1 MSLPQSS
8 VARMLACASLCAAVI
23 SAQQVR
29 VDAPLGALAARGA
42 EQSIDDPGNRVE
54 MFENPNLDRY
64 LERAQMFLDL
74 DDYTAAVKVLQ
85 DVIEGRTVEV
95 FASRDQL
102 GDPVAPGGA
111 PGAPGGAPGAKGS
124 EPGAALQN
132 TLKTDSKPTKPRAAP
147 NGRRSSSA
155 GTKKG
160 DERVASSE
168 LDARNAVFSRDGRIY
183 RPVRRLCHELLSRMP
198 DVGIQIYR
206 TRHEFAADEM
216 LTAAM
221 VSGSLTALE
230 QVANR
235 YFVTLPAGRAMMLL
249 ADRLMHEGRY
259 RASVQVLRDLLEVY
273 PAQNRNTLG
282 IRDSWC
288 RFKIALSLR
297 LAGES
302 EAAQRAVTQLAEDFT
317 EESLRI
323 RGQLETIRELPN
335 SKLFARD
342 TVAIAAVADRNAG
355 IQWLQP
361 ETTDLVP
368 LWQYRFG
375 NEQPY
380 KDPKPSNRNGRNG
393 NFFDGANRS
402 TAMPF
407 ANRYGPGTRVLFS
420 SERDGDH
427 SVPRA
432 VFLEHFRLRLADASS
447 GLLIGQGD
455 GVDAPPLARE
465 GHPRVRIAA
474 CDYALLRPV
483 EDEERRFI
491 IIGHESNTTQSK
503 EPLKASQ
510 LVAYDKVTG
519 ERAWSSE
526 DWQDG
531 ANGMR
536 EVTFLAAPT
545 VFGERLM
552 LPSIRKDAYTLECV
566 DRRTGEPL
574 WHTPLHAGGSP
585 FFKAPGCPV
594 VVQGGIAFV
603 ATNAGCVAAVDAFA
617 GDLRWIRRYERH
629 DSAHKTF
636 KKKKVRSS
644 SRRFSGNNNQFTQ
657 AVLDSFLPSDM
668 ILHDGLLIVAPCDSE
683 VLLAIEAATG
693 QLVWMLDGRMRY
705 APYGQL
711 TEIIGHDETQL
722 FAMSDSHLVS
732 IELEGGL
739 VRWMQKMPSWAGP
752 KYSGRGRGL
761 VANGKVIVPNM
772 RELLVFDAN
781 NKAPMRRLQLPAFD
795 ESREPL
801 NGSCHVVV
809 NGPWLAVGYQG
820 GVEVYSTASAL
831 GELAGNTDD
840 SLRKASYLT
849 KSGQPLAA
857 EKVLAEAV
865 SNSTAERVRLRAA
878 KQLLALVSGRAERL
892 ARDAKL
898 PAALKAMDE
907 VRELLADRTVRLN
920 WHLARIEIC
929 KDAGDMRAHEAEQ
942 QSLYDY
948 MEGRG

>member
-1 MSLPQSS
+1 
-8 VARMLACASLCAAVI
+8 MLACASLCAAVI

-29 VDAPLGALAARGA
+29 ATAPIGALAMRGA
-42 EQSIDDPGNRVE
+42 EESIDDPGNRVE

-64 LERAQMFLDL
+64 LERAQMFLDR
-74 DDYTAAVKVLQ
+74 DDYTSAIKVLQ

-95 FASRDQL
+95 FANRDEVA
-102 GDPVAPGGA
+102 DPDAEDSGPVKAPKANPKPAGA
-111 PGAPGGAPGAKGS
+111 
-124 EPGAALQN
+124 
-132 TLKTDSKPTKPRAAP
+132 RAAQ
-147 NGRRSSSA
+147 NGRRSASS
-155 GTKKG
+155 GTGNG
-160 DERVASSE
+160 DNRFASSE
-168 LDARNAVFSRDGRIY
+168 LDARNAVFSRDGRVY

-206 TRHEFAADEM
+206 TAHEFAADEM
-216 LTAAM
+216 LAEAM
-221 VSGSLTALE
+221 ASGSSTALE
-230 QVANR
+230 QVSNR

-249 ADRLMHEGRY
+249 ADRLMQEGRY

-273 PAQNRNTLG
+273 PEQNRKMLG

-288 RFKIALSLR
+288 HFKIALCLR
-297 LAGES
+297 LAGEN
-302 EAAQRAVTQLAEDFT
+302 EAAQVAVTDLADGYA

-323 RGQLETIRELPN
+323 CGQLETIRELPN
-335 SKLFARD
+335 SQLFARD
-342 TVAIAAVADRNAG
+342 TMAIEVVRDLNAG

-361 ETTDLVP
+361 ETVDLVP
-368 LWQYRFG
+368 LWQYRFE

-380 KDPKPSNRNGRNG
+380 KNPKPSTRGRNG
-393 NFFDGANRS
+393 MFFDGATRS
-402 TAMPF
+402 TSMPF

-420 SERDGDH
+420 NERNGDQI
-427 SVPRA
+427 VPRA

-447 GLLIGQGD
+447 GLLIGEGD

-483 EDEERRFI
+483 EDEDRRFI
-491 IIGHESNTTQSK
+491 IIGHESNTTQSN
-503 EPLKASQ
+503 ESLKASQ

-519 ERAWSSE
+519 KRAWSSE
-526 DWQDG
+526 NWQDG
-531 ANGMR
+531 PNGLR
-536 EVTFLAAPT
+536 QVTFLAAPT

-552 LPSIRKDAYTLECV
+552 LPSIRKSAYTLECL
-566 DRRTGEPL
+566 DRRNGEPL

-603 ATNAGCVAAVDAFA
+603 ATNAGCVAAVDAFS

-636 KKKKVRSS
+636 RKKKGRSNNG
-644 SRRFSGNNNQFTQ
+644 RFKGYSNQFTQ

-668 ILHDGLLIVAPCDSE
+668 IFGNGLLIVAPCDGE
-683 VLLAIEAATG
+683 ALLAIEATTG
-693 QLVWMLDGRMRY
+693 QPVWMLDGRTRY
-705 APYGQL
+705 APYGRL
-711 TEIIGHDETQL
+711 TQVIGHDEKQL
-722 FAMSDSHLVS
+722 FVMSDSHLVS
-732 IELEGGL
+732 IELAGGL
-739 VRWMQKMPSWAGP
+739 VRWMQKLPSWAGP
-752 KYSGRGRGL
+752 KYSGRGRG
-761 VANGKVIVPNM
+761 VIANGKVIVPNM

-781 NKAPMRRLQLPAFD
+781 NKAPMRRLQLPPFD

-801 NGSCHVVV
+801 NGSCHVVI

-820 GVEVYSTASAL
+820 GVEVYSTAAAL
-831 GELAGNTDD
+831 GELAGNTED
-840 SLRKASYLT
+840 SLRKASYLR
-849 KSGQPLAA
+849 KSGEPQQA
-857 EKVLAEAV
+857 EQVLVKAV
-865 SNSTAERVRLRAA
+865 ANGKDDSVRLRAA
-878 KQLLALVSGRAERL
+878 KQLLALVSGRAEVL
-892 ARDAKL
+892 ARDGKL
-898 PAALKAMDE
+898 PAAMKVMDA
-907 VRELLADRTVRLN
+907 VRDLLADRSVRLN

-929 KDAGDMRAHEAEQ
+929 KDAGDMRAHESEQ

>member
-1 MSLPQSS
+1 MSLPPSS
-8 VARMLACASLCAAVI
+8 VARMLACASLCAAVL
-23 SAQQVR
+23 SAQQLR
-29 VDAPLGALAARGA
+29 VNAPLGALATRGA
-42 EQSIDDPGNRVE
+42 EQSIDDPGKRVE

-95 FASRDQL
+95 FATRDEGKDQDAEDRNS
-102 GDPVAPGGA
+102 GATQKDAP
-111 PGAPGGAPGAKGS
+111 
-124 EPGAALQN
+124 
-132 TLKTDSKPTKPRAAP
+132 KTDSKPAKPRAAQT
-147 NGRRSSSA
+147 GRRSTSA

-160 DERVASSE
+160 DERVASGE

-221 VSGSLTALE
+221 VTGSLTALE

-259 RASVQVLRDLLEVY
+259 RASVQVLRDLIGVY
-273 PAQNRNTLG
+273 PAQNRKELG

-288 RFKIALSLR
+288 HFKIALCLQ
-297 LAGES
+297 LAGEN
-302 EAAQRAVTQLAEDFT
+302 EAAQQAVTQLADEYT

-342 TVAIAAVADRNAG
+342 TVAIAAVPDRNAG

-361 ETTDLVP
+361 ETTELVP

-380 KDPKPSNRNGRNG
+380 KDAKPSNRGGRNG
-393 NFFDGANRS
+393 MFFDGANRS

-420 SERDGDH
+420 SERDGDR

-483 EDEERRFI
+483 EDEAHRFV

-503 EPLKASQ
+503 ESLKSSQ
-510 LVAYDKVTG
+510 IVAYDKVTG
-519 ERAWSSE
+519 KRAWTSE
-526 DWQDG
+526 NWQDG
-531 ANGMR
+531 ANGLR
-536 EVTFLAAPT
+536 QVTFLAAPT
-545 VFGERLM
+545 VFGGRLM
-552 LPSIRKDAYTLECV
+552 LPSIRKDAYTLECL

-636 KKKKVRSS
+636 KKKKKPRSNG
-644 SRRFSGNNNQFTQ
+644 RRFNGYNNQFTQ

-668 ILHDGLLIVAPCDSE
+668 IMHDGLLIIAPCDGE

-693 QLVWMLDGRMRY
+693 QPVWMLDGRTRY
-705 APYGQL
+705 APYGRL
-711 TEIIGHDETQL
+711 TEVIGHDATQL
-722 FAMSDSHLVS
+722 FVMSDSHLVS

-739 VRWMQKMPSWAGP
+739 VRWMQKLPSWAGP

-820 GVEVYSTASAL
+820 GVEVYSTTKAL
-831 GELAGNTDD
+831 GELAGNTED

-849 KSGQPLAA
+849 KSGQPQQA

-865 SNSTAERVRLRAA
+865 SNSTDERVRVRAA

-892 ARDAKL
+892 ARDGKL

-929 KDAGDMRAHEAEQ
+929 KDAGDMRAHETEQ

>member
-1 MSLPQSS
+1 MSLPPSS

-29 VDAPLGALAARGA
+29 VVAPIGALAQRAA
-42 EQSIDDPGNRVE
+42 VESIDDPGKRVE

-64 LERAQMFLDL
+64 LERAQSFLDRE
-74 DDYTAAVKVLQ
+74 DYTAAVEVLQ
-85 DVIEGRTVEV
+85 AVIEGRTVEV
-95 FASRDQL
+95 FATRPE
-102 GDPVAPGGA
+102 GEDPTAEGA
-111 PGAPGGAPGAKGS
+111 ETPDKTPKT
-124 EPGAALQN
+124 EP
-132 TLKTDSKPTKPRAAP
+132 KPTRTTAP
-147 NGRRSSSA
+147 QTGLRSSSA
-155 GTKKG
+155 GTKKA

-206 TRHEFAADEM
+206 TAHEFAAEEM
-216 LTAAM
+216 LAEAM
-221 VSGSLTALE
+221 ANGSSSALE

-249 ADRLMHEGRY
+249 SDRLMHEGRY

-273 PAQNRNTLG
+273 PAQNRRALG
-282 IRDSWC
+282 IRDTWC
-288 RFKIALSLR
+288 HFKIALCLQ
-297 LAGES
+297 LAGEND
-302 EAAQRAVTQLAEDFT
+302 AAQAAVAELADT
-317 EESLRI
+317 YDEESLRI
-323 RGQLETIRELPN
+323 GGQLETIRTLPD

-342 TVAIAAVADRNAG
+342 TVAIEAVPDRNAG
-355 IQWLQP
+355 IHWLQP
-361 ETTDLVP
+361 ETSELVP
-368 LWQYRFG
+368 LWQYRFL

-380 KDPKPSNRNGRNG
+380 KDAKPSNRGRNG
-393 NFFDGANRS
+393 MFFDGANRS

-420 SERDGDH
+420 SEVVGDYN
-427 SVPRA
+427 VPRA
-432 VFLEHFRLRLADASS
+432 IFLEHYRLRLADTAS

-455 GVDAPPLARE
+455 GVEVPPLARE

-503 EPLKASQ
+503 ESLKASQ
-510 LVAYDKVTG
+510 LVAYDKFTG
-519 ERAWSSE
+519 KRAWSS
-526 DWQDG
+526 DNWLDG
-531 ANGMR
+531 ESGLR
-536 EVTFLAAPT
+536 QVTFLAAPT

-552 LPSIRKDAYTLECV
+552 LPSIRKDAYTLECL

-636 KKKKVRSS
+636 KKKKPRANQ
-644 SRRFSGNNNQFTQ
+644 RFNGYSNQFTQ
-657 AVLDSFLPSDM
+657 ALLDSFLPSDM
-668 ILHDGLLIVAPCDSE
+668 ILHDGLLILAPCDGE
-683 VLLAIEAATG
+683 ALLAIVAATG
-693 QLVWMLDGRMRY
+693 QLAWMLDGRTRY
-705 APYGQL
+705 APYGRL
-711 TEIIGHDETQL
+711 TEIVGHDDKQL
-722 FAMSDSHLVS
+722 FALSDSHLVS

-739 VRWMQKMPSWAGP
+739 VRWMQQLPSWSGP

-781 NKAPMRRLQLPAFD
+781 NKAPMRRLHLPDFD

-801 NGSCHVVV
+801 NGSCHVTI

-820 GVEVYSTASAL
+820 GVEVYSTADAL
-831 GELAGNTDD
+831 GQLAANTADP
-840 SLRKASYLT
+840 LRKASYLT
-849 KSGQPLAA
+849 KSGSPQQA
-857 EKVLAEAV
+857 EKVLAEAIA
-865 SNSTAERVRLRAA
+865 SSENDKERTRAA
-878 KQLLALVSGRAERL
+878 KQLLALVSGRAESL
-892 ARDAKL
+892 ARDGKL
-898 PAALKAMDE
+898 PAALQAMDG
-907 VRELLADRTVRLN
+907 VRDLLANRTVRLN

-929 KDAGDMRAHEAEQ
+929 KDAGDMRAHETEQ

>member
-1 MSLPQSS
+1 MSLPPSS

-29 VDAPLGALAARGA
+29 VNAPLGALAARGA
-42 EQSIDDPGNRVE
+42 EQSVDDPGKRVE

-64 LERAQMFLDL
+64 LERAQMFLDR
-74 DDYTAAVKVLQ
+74 DDYTSAVKVLQ

-95 FASRDQL
+95 FATRDE
-102 GDPVAPGGA
+102 GDDPNAEAIEPNKSPKTAP
-111 PGAPGGAPGAKGS
+111 
-124 EPGAALQN
+124 
-132 TLKTDSKPTKPRAAP
+132 KPTKTLAP
-147 NGRRSSSA
+147 QTGRRSTSA

-206 TRHEFAADEM
+206 TAHEFAADEM
-216 LTAAM
+216 LTEAM
-221 VSGSLTALE
+221 ASGSSTALE

-259 RASVQVLRDLLEVY
+259 RASVQVLRDLLDVY
-273 PAQNRNTLG
+273 PEQNRKALG
-282 IRDSWC
+282 IRDTWC
-288 RFKIALSLR
+288 HFKIALCLR
-297 LAGES
+297 LAGEND
-302 EAAQRAVTQLAEDFT
+302 AAQEVVTVLADEYA

-323 RGQLETIRELPN
+323 RGQLETIHDLPN

-342 TVAIAAVADRNAG
+342 TVAIEAIPDGNAG
-355 IQWLQP
+355 LQWLQP

-368 LWQYRFG
+368 LWQYRFE
-375 NEQPY
+375 NETPY
-380 KDPKPSNRNGRNG
+380 KDPKPSKRGRNG
-393 NFFDGANRS
+393 MFFDGRNQS
-402 TAMPF
+402 NSMPF

-420 SERDGDH
+420 SQRDGDQT
-427 SVPRA
+427 VPRA
-432 VFLEHFRLRLADASS
+432 VFLEHYRLRLADTAS

-455 GVDAPPLARE
+455 GVDVPPLARE

-503 EPLKASQ
+503 ESLKASQ

-519 ERAWSSE
+519 KRSWSSE
-526 DWQDG
+526 NWQDG
-531 ANGMR
+531 SNGLR
-536 EVTFLAAPT
+536 QVTFLAAPT

-552 LPSIRKDAYTLECV
+552 LPSMRKNAYTLECL

-636 KKKKVRSS
+636 RKKKPRAS
-644 SRRFSGNNNQFTQ
+644 SRRFNSYSNQFTQ

-668 ILHDGLLIVAPCDSE
+668 IMHDGLLIVAPCDSE

-693 QLVWMLDGRMRY
+693 KSVWMLDGRTRY
-705 APYGQL
+705 APYGRV
-711 TEIIGHDETQL
+711 TEVVGHDDKQL
-722 FAMSDSHLVS
+722 FVMSDSHLVS

-739 VRWMQKMPSWAGP
+739 VRWMQKLPSWAGP

-761 VANGKVIVPNM
+761 IVNGKVIVPNM

-781 NKAPMRRLQLPAFD
+781 NKAPMRRLHLPAFD

-801 NGSCHVVV
+801 SGSCHLFVK
-809 NGPWLAVGYQG
+809 GPWLAVGYQG
-820 GVEVYSTASAL
+820 GVEVYSTAVAL
-831 GELAGNTDD
+831 SQLAGNTGDPM
-840 SLRKASYLT
+840 RKASYLT
-849 KSGQPLAA
+849 KSGDPAQA
-857 EKVLAEAV
+857 EKVLAATV
-865 SNSTAERVRLRAA
+865 ANTLDVTVRLRAA
-878 KQLLALVSGRAERL
+878 KQLLALVSGRAEGL
-892 ARDAKL
+892 ARAGKL
-898 PAALKAMDE
+898 PGALKAMDA
-907 VRELLADRTVRLN
+907 VRDLLADRTVRLN

-929 KDAGDMRAHEAEQ
+929 KDAGDMRAHESEQ